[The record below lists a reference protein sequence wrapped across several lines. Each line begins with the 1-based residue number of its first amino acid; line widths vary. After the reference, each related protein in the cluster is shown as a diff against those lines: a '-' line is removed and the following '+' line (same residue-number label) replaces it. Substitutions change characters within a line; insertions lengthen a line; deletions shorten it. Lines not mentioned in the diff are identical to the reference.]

1 MTVVAGAPPF
11 RRVLRG
17 DEIGSDVEGIGRA
30 LARAPGIDYVPIRAF
45 EHMPA
50 KWRRTYGDGKQRAV
64 DQIRRLEHWG
74 ATGVYDER
82 VHDWLVDQQAFD
94 AKATNLVVA
103 YRPPSALVF
112 PLPLGAG
119 GGVCQG
125 LHATAGL
132 PGNWAID
139 FCAAPGTP
147 VLAVEDAFFY
157 RYSGHDPSDD
167 TADSQG
173 VFGWTIYL
181 QTRAGVIYFVTHLG
195 WRESLFAG
203 QRVRAGEMIGRV
215 GNQRYR
221 PDHTHYGA
229 THPEGSSEARAL
241 MLRIAS
247 SPRVRT
253 VT

>member
-11 RRVLRG
+11 RRPLKG
-17 DEIGSDVEGIGRA
+17 GEIGSDVEGIGRA
-30 LARAPGIDYVPIRAF
+30 LCRAPGISYVPLRVFAA
-45 EHMPA
+45 MPA
-50 KWRRTYGDGKQRAV
+50 PWRRTYGDRKRDAV
-64 DQIRRLEHWG
+64 NRIRRLEKWG
-74 ATGVYDER
+74 ATGVYDVH
-82 VHDWLVDQQAFD
+82 VHDWLIDEQAFD

-103 YRPPSALVF
+103 YQPPAALVF
-112 PLPLGAG
+112 PLPIGAG
-119 GGVCQG
+119 GSVCQG

-139 FCAAPGTP
+139 FCGAPGTP
-147 VLAVEDAFFY
+147 VLAVEDAYFY

-195 WRESLFAG
+195 WRESFVAG
-203 QRVRAGEMIGRV
+203 QRVRAGEIIGRI

-229 THPEGSSEARAL
+229 THPEGSAAAKSL

-247 SPRVRT
+247 SPRVRML
-253 VT
+253 